1 MKKTTISVIAAFIA
15 ISMSACSPNAGVLKD
30 GKPSTAAV
38 EPTPMRSEF
47 EREMSDMRSA
57 GFQSIYVI
65 RRKDGKE
72 LSPDDRAF
80 LKQRSEDAN
89 RRVSTDAG
97 KTIIIG
103 MNRPPVPE
111 NISAIYDKFA
121 VEAFNQPPPANTAT
135 NSK

>member
-1 MKKTTISVIAAFIA
+1 MKISILLATMVCFI
-15 ISMSACSPNAGVLKD
+15 SACSPNAGVLKD
-30 GKPSTAAV
+30 GKPSTTMA
-38 EPTPMRSEF
+38 EPTPVRSEF
-47 EREMSDMRSA
+47 EREMNDMRTA

-72 LSPDDRAF
+72 LNADDRAF

-111 NISAIYDKFA
+111 NIAAIYDKFA
-121 VEAFNQPPPANTAT
+121 VEGYVEPPPANAAT

>member
-1 MKKTTISVIAAFIA
+1 MICFI
-15 ISMSACSPNAGVLKD
+15 SACSPNAGVLKD
-30 GKPSTAAV
+30 GKPSATNT
-38 EPTPMRSEF
+38 EPTPVRSEF
-47 EREMSDMRSA
+47 EREMNDMRTA

-72 LSPDDRAF
+72 LNADDRAF

-89 RRVSTDAG
+89 RRVATDAG

-111 NISAIYDKFA
+111 NISAIYDRFA
-121 VEAFNQPPPANTAT
+121 VEAFIEQMPANAAT

>member
-1 MKKTTISVIAAFIA
+1 MKKTRISIFAILFAFA
-15 ISMSACSPNAGVLKD
+15 FTACTPNAGVLKD

-38 EPTPMRSEF
+38 EPTPVRSDF
-47 EREMSDMRSA
+47 DREMDDMRAA

-72 LSPDDRAF
+72 LASDDKTF
-80 LKQRSEDAN
+80 LKTRTEDAN

-97 KTIIIG
+97 KAIIIG

-111 NISAIYDKFA
+111 NILAIYDKFA
-121 VEAFNQPPPANTAT
+121 VEAYSQPPPAVAAT
-135 NSK
+135 NIK

>member
-15 ISMSACSPNAGVLKD
+15 ISVSACSPNAGVLKD

-38 EPTPMRSEF
+38 EPTPMRTEF

-72 LSPDDRAF
+72 LSSDDRAF

-121 VEAFNQPPPANTAT
+121 VEAFNQPPPAITAT